1 MMEKSNGWGGRRKG
15 AGAPAK
21 SVHKDTKSRGIRM
34 TDSEYE
40 KVKKFLNDLREE
52 EKKMEKTINALFDAC
67 LDTSN
72 DSYSD
77 ILAAFN
83 GAKATE
89 ENKEIF
95 GKVIRKCLE
104 DYNEAY
110 TDTGLEHADLNS
122 EVGEKAINEKIDS
135 LDDSIDTTENGQK
148 YYRLGN
154 WPTHDDEIKEKPSN
168 KGDYMNDYYAGK
180 I

>member
-1 MMEKSNGWGGRRKG
+1 MMERSNGWGGRRKE

-52 EKKMEKTINALFDAC
+52 EKKMKKAINALFDAC

-83 GAKATE
+83 GVKATE

-110 TDTGLEHADLNS
+110 TDTGLENADLNS
-122 EVGEKAINEKIDS
+122 EVGEKAIKEKIDS
-135 LDDSIDTTENGQK
+135 LDDSIDTTKSGIK

-154 WPTHDDEIKEKPSN
+154 WPTHDDEIKEKPAD
-168 KGDYMNDYYAGK
+168 KGDYMNDYYACN